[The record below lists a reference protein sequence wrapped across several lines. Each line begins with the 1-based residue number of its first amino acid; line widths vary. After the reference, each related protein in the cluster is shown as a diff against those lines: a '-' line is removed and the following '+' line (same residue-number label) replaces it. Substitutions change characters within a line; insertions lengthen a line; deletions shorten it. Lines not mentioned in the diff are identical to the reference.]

1 MTATLDDKDRHLLSL
16 LKGNA
21 REPVA
26 SLARQLGLAR
36 TTVVAR
42 MSRLEKMQVISG
54 YGVRLGRAVE
64 TASVRAYCSISV
76 RANTSLGVMA
86 TLKRWPE
93 IEEVCAVSGAFDYL
107 ILLRCDDTKALDTM
121 LDRIG
126 QIEGVNKTQTS
137 VVLSRK
143 IDRRGALA

>member
-54 YGVRLGRAVE
+54 YA
-64 TASVRAYCSISV
+64 A
-76 RANTSLGVMA
+76 
-86 TLKRWPE
+86 P
-93 IEEVCAVSGAFDYL
+93 
-107 ILLRCDDTKALDTM
+107 
-121 LDRIG
+121 
-126 QIEGVNKTQTS
+126 Q
-137 VVLSRK
+137 
-143 IDRRGALA
+143 